1 MNLFLKFQKPIGL
14 VQTEYGFIVRSVETG
29 LGR

>member
-14 VQTEYGFIVRSVETG
+14 VQTESGFIVRSVETG